1 MNKRKQRF
9 VAYALMA
16 GFAGVALAANGIAV
30 KRGDDA
36 MVYGNCVPSLVA
48 VNGSTQAIDFLQV
61 DVVLA
66 LAGGQERTV
75 ELRSAYRGGID
86 RPIAP
91 GTSATL
97 RMQLDLSVPLGAG
110 CGAIASRRVARTIC
124 EAGGRDCAAMVSVRP

>member
-1 MNKRKQRF
+1 MNTRKKF
-9 VAYALMA
+9 VGVCVCLA
-16 GFAGVALAANGIAV
+16 GFAGAAVAANGIAV

-48 VNGSTQAIDFLQV
+48 VNGSTRAIDFLQV

-66 LAGGQERTV
+66 LRDGQERTV

-97 RMQLDLSVPLGAG
+97 RQQLDLSVPLGAA
-110 CGAIASRRVARTIC
+110 CSAIASRRVARTIC
-124 EAGGRDCAAMVSVRP
+124 EASGRDCAAMVSVRP